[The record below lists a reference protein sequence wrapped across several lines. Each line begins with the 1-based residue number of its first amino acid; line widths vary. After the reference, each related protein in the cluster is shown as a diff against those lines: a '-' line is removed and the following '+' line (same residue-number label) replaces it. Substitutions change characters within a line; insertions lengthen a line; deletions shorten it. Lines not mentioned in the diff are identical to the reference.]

1 MQRTEWNTKKI
12 HKYTENQECYRID
25 EAVKDIDGIKND
37 SNRKYQASMFIKSCK
52 KKESL
57 IINSKNGVTP
67 NTLECIRVLEEQ
79 FENELTKIQA
89 PGTVFEDNMA
99 SESGEI
105 DNIITGTEVRY
116 TLKIEKQQER
126 WLR

>member
-1 MQRTEWNTKKI
+1 M
-12 HKYTENQECYRID
+12 
-25 EAVKDIDGIKND
+25 KDIDGIKND
-37 SNRKYQASMFIKSCK
+37 SNRMYQASMFIKSCK